1 MLRTRV
7 LLIMLIGSGICVHGA
22 INRGNVDTSAS
33 SRSARFTMSIDTA
46 LSYLGMRV
54 SDLSMPPDL
63 LDRDRHRTYL
73 HDALFTRPLAVQQW
87 LDTIV
92 SHLRSRHE
100 KSQMALWDTTMP
112 AVGLGRFK
120 RAFHAHVLSADELQ
134 QRAIPLDTLA
144 LTASARILVIR
155 FVGAFLQAYDAVSS
169 ARMSQRGLDGLQ
181 RMLDSLWTMS
191 TEDEKLTLWQVT
203 ENETAGRE
211 SLAAASALVD
221 TSVISLICSSGTS
234 LHLDLLHLITETLR
248 AEDVLRKEVIS
259 ITLETPFGRIA
270 IGGPGDDLY
279 QGDYAM
285 ILDVAGNDSYH
296 LTNDDPRSH
305 SSCIIDI
312 SGNDV
317 YRGSDHVIGAGH
329 FGFGVLIDQS
339 GDDDYSAIDF
349 SIASGMYG
357 VGIVHDAAGNDI
369 YRSRTNGQG
378 AGIYGIGILRDD
390 AGHDLYVCAAQSQ
403 AFGGTNGAG
412 ILSDLQ
418 GNDRYVA
425 VSPFA
430 DVLRYDDHQISFAQ
444 GAALGSRPAASGGLG
459 LLMDASGNDLYSADI
474 YGQGTGYWYGV
485 GALIDLGGD
494 DRYDAYQYAQGSG
507 VHFALGILNDCAGN
521 DVYVSHGVSQGCGHD
536 IATGILRDDSG
547 DDSYVCESL
556 SLGAGNANA
565 ISILFDGR
573 GNDSYSAANATNTL
587 GYSDFRRGYGMIGL
601 FIDRGGVDRYG
612 EIIRNDTA
620 TSMSTYGAF
629 LDLRDTAV
637 IPPALVPQPS
647 TGYRLTGTIDSLFI
661 QASASH
667 LRFQN
672 AVPAARAEL
681 GRRGAS
687 ALPYLTQRLGTQ
699 MPRERIT
706 IETVLPTIYKSN
718 PDETRSILIHAL
730 TSNDA
735 ATVSLACTILGKVKC
750 RESLPALQ
758 LLLKDA
764 SWKRR
769 RLAANT
775 IGEID
780 DTTMTGALLEA
791 CQDAHPY
798 VQQRSVYHIGR
809 WHGAAVQVLQSFLCD
824 TQQIVRMAAIE
835 GVLRGRRQ
843 PVSIITTF
851 LDDPRTGPVHRSAVR
866 LLGACDTSK
875 KDVKTFSQWWK
886 RLPQERRN
894 DVARIVSTLPRPFVE
909 LILASNTKKKRTV
922 KRS

>member
-7 LLIMLIGSGICVHGA
+7 LLILLIGSGICVHGA

-112 AVGLGRFK
+112 AVGLGRFR

-339 GDDDYSAIDF
+339 GDDDYS
-349 SIASGMYG
+349 
-357 VGIVHDAAGNDI
+357 
-369 YRSRTNGQG
+369 TNWP
-378 AGIYGIGILRDD
+378 
-390 AGHDLYVCAAQSQ
+390 
-403 AFGGTNGAG
+403 AF
-412 ILSDLQ
+412 
-418 GNDRYVA
+418 V
-425 VSPFA
+425 VF
-430 DVLRYDDHQISFAQ
+430 
-444 GAALGSRPAASGGLG
+444 
-459 LLMDASGNDLYSADI
+459 
-474 YGQGTGYWYGV
+474 
-485 GALIDLGGD
+485 LI
-494 DRYDAYQYAQGSG
+494 
-507 VHFALGILNDCAGN
+507 FK
-521 DVYVSHGVSQGCGHD
+521 
-536 IATGILRDDSG
+536 
-547 DDSYVCESL
+547 
-556 SLGAGNANA
+556 
-565 ISILFDGR
+565 
-573 GNDSYSAANATNTL
+573 
-587 GYSDFRRGYGMIGL
+587 
-601 FIDRGGVDRYG
+601 
-612 EIIRNDTA
+612 
-620 TSMSTYGAF
+620 
-629 LDLRDTAV
+629 
-637 IPPALVPQPS
+637 LV
-647 TGYRLTGTIDSLFI
+647 
-661 QASASH
+661 
-667 LRFQN
+667 
-672 AVPAARAEL
+672 V
-681 GRRGAS
+681 
-687 ALPYLTQRLGTQ
+687 
-699 MPRERIT
+699 
-706 IETVLPTIYKSN
+706 
-718 PDETRSILIHAL
+718 
-730 TSNDA
+730 
-735 ATVSLACTILGKVKC
+735 
-750 RESLPALQ
+750 
-758 LLLKDA
+758 
-764 SWKRR
+764 
-769 RLAANT
+769 
-775 IGEID
+775 
-780 DTTMTGALLEA
+780 
-791 CQDAHPY
+791 
-798 VQQRSVYHIGR
+798 
-809 WHGAAVQVLQSFLCD
+809 
-824 TQQIVRMAAIE
+824 
-835 GVLRGRRQ
+835 
-843 PVSIITTF
+843 
-851 LDDPRTGPVHRSAVR
+851 
-866 LLGACDTSK
+866 
-875 KDVKTFSQWWK
+875 
-886 RLPQERRN
+886 
-894 DVARIVSTLPRPFVE
+894 
-909 LILASNTKKKRTV
+909 
-922 KRS
+922 